1 MIEEAKT
8 LILPNCQVPNG
19 FFGVT
24 VNFIIQKLSA
34 SFPQFSLVTVFF
46 EGMRENILHTFWAL
60 KIALQLLPQAA

>member
-46 EGMRENILHTFWAL
+46 
-60 KIALQLLPQAA
+60 